1 MDFLGKLAKGL
12 AAARNAVGS
21 DELAPARSLELEA
34 GGSLTVQPRRK
45 RETGVR
51 VIRVE
56 TPLGEGLARID
67 LSAADARALADAL
80 VAFADEAGAAEAKA
94 VTARRQDTTQG

>member
-1 MDFLGKLAKGL
+1 MDFLTKLAKGL

-45 RETGVR
+45 RETGMR

-56 TPLGEGLARID
+56 TPLGDGLARID
-67 LSAADARALADAL
+67 LSTADARALVEAL
-80 VAFADEAGAAEAKA
+80 AAFADETGAAEARPIA
-94 VTARRQDTTQG
+94 ARRIDPDMD